1 MVIEMDG
8 FLSVVH
14 DIWTV
19 VLPIA
24 MGYII
29 ALLRKQRTQSDARS
43 KATMLMMRIQLIE
56 YHDRYIEKGSIPSYA
71 YDNFIEM
78 YQVYHELGGNGMVTK
93 MKNEIENL
101 HLGKRED
108 DPNE

>member
-1 MVIEMDG
+1 MNMDS
-8 FLSVVH
+8 FLSIVH

-19 VLPIA
+19 VLPLA

-29 ALLRKQRTQSDARS
+29 TLLRKQRSQSDARS

-56 YHDRYIEKGSIPSYA
+56 YHDKYIEKGSIPSYA

-78 YQVYHELGGNGMVTK
+78 YAVYHDLGGNGMVTK
-93 MKNEIENL
+93 MKNEIDNL

-108 DPNE
+108 SANE